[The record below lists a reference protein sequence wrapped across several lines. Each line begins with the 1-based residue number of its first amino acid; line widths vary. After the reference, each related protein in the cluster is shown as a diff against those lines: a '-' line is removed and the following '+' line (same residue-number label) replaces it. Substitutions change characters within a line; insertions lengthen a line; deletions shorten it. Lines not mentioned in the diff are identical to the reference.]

1 MNNPIELFNELES
14 FNVHDQECAKQKFA
28 EAFASTK
35 ESWIVNGMI
44 DYYAQTNS
52 FRIVEVLVKVQTPHD
67 INIFNKLQKCLQ
79 ESNPKQKTVAL
90 TLFAHIVRKHPTWLH
105 KVVNHGF
112 LKDLLKFLRY
122 ERDVITLISG
132 LLCIISLLPIIPTSI
147 SSYLPD
153 LFEIFNYVATLTC
166 QQLNLSECHLTYLQY
181 GLYMLFNRLYGMYP
195 CNFIDYIRNEYIL
208 KTEKTPIFN
217 HTIRGLLDTVK
228 IHPNLIISTKS
239 SETTTSRFKKME
251 PHDVVVECAKYSV
264 DNEKS
269 VSNGSSASGFLDCS
283 HMKPLEYTHT
293 VVEPLPALPSRNYLA
308 SAKSVE
314 NKFESLWSPS
324 FVIQATPPPTANLPN
339 TPTPTPNFLIK
350 QNAQAFNDVEE
361 STKLVEPGVEAT
373 PETTPIKP
381 EIRNSFKPYPNSSQ
395 TARNIWPKATTS
407 SVTQTTSTR
416 NISTPSSPMRKEF
429 KPLQSQ
435 LPSFDFASNQK
446 LMRILSDREHSGAD
460 MMISKEDQEVNDINS
475 FNTNNNSDLDG
486 INVASMM
493 EFEESD
499 TDETDTTPPLYPQV
513 NYVGRVKRLRLY
525 SHCICSAGTSPADS
539 INYMPRIPRTSR
551 MKRYNSWPNLKS
563 ADVII
568 KSSKLNKQ
576 NESEHQSSSD
586 EAVSAVSHFK
596 KKTIQNGDT
605 KMRNGSIFKKIKED
619 LKSKPLEVVQKA
631 STGTQ
636 TIEYWPSAYEAMF
649 YNIFE
654 KEMKKKP
661 EKDEI
666 ITVTQT
672 TTTITKASIE
682 AGSHQSGGFFTSVSS
697 PNEMI
702 DQYIQTSLKRKN
714 SNDYRDQIE
723 LLAIQ
728 LQFEKHRRE
737 IHAERNR
744 RLLGKSRQMRG
755 LEQNNLTLTSQVA
768 HLTNEIQEL
777 NKKSTETKSIY
788 QMNLKQLE
796 DRISFLSKKFCEEN
810 EKQKQIQREKDALQ
824 VLLDDEIAQKKQA
837 LLKIDKL
844 CAENFDLKHL
854 YEDAKTEAERG
865 KQYRDQLKKLESDL
879 IIFNEARLKCQQQM
893 EDLNAMK
900 ARDIETDYIVE
911 SYTHELQDMK
921 RILDFKSSQIDGLNR
936 RIVDYEQQIQKK
948 DTNLADQKRLVK
960 SIKDVYE
967 EKFKALEDKY
977 ATQKAIILK
986 MEENALELN
995 RNQQAIVSPE
1005 SERTVD
1011 LLGYTSPLSI
1021 SLASSNELSVSL
1033 RSTTELRSL
1042 ILPEPVQQPILQ
1054 RQQSIHDDMPVSS
1067 SGIAHGSGQPITYK
1081 KKS

>member
-1 MNNPIELFNELES
+1 
-14 FNVHDQECAKQKFA
+14 
-28 EAFASTK
+28 
-35 ESWIVNGMI
+35 
-44 DYYAQTNS
+44 
-52 FRIVEVLVKVQTPHD
+52 
-67 INIFNKLQKCLQ
+67 
-79 ESNPKQKTVAL
+79 
-90 TLFAHIVRKHPTWLH
+90 
-105 KVVNHGF
+105 
-112 LKDLLKFLRY
+112 
-122 ERDVITLISG
+122 
-132 LLCIISLLPIIPTSI
+132 
-147 SSYLPD
+147 
-153 LFEIFNYVATLTC
+153 
-166 QQLNLSECHLTYLQY
+166 
-181 GLYMLFNRLYGMYP
+181 MLFNRLYGMYP
-195 CNFIDYIRNEYIL
+195 CNFIDYIRNEYIA
-208 KTEKTPIFN
+208 KSEKTPIFN

-228 IHPNLIISTKS
+228 IHPNLIISTKN
-239 SETTTSRFKKME
+239 SETTTTRFKKME

-293 VVEPLPALPSRNYLA
+293 VFEPLPALPSRNYLA

-361 STKLVEPGVEAT
+361 STKLVEPGIEAT

-381 EIRNSFKPYPNSSQ
+381 ELRNSFKPYPNSSQ
-395 TARNIWPKATTS
+395 TARNIWPKTT
-407 SVTQTTSTR
+407 T
-416 NISTPSSPMRKEF
+416 SSPMRKEF

-435 LPSFDFASNQK
+435 LPPFDFTSNQK
-446 LMRILSDREHSGAD
+446 LMRILSDREQHGGTD

-475 FNTNNNSDLDG
+475 FNNTNNNSDLEG
-486 INVASMM
+486 NNATMM
-493 EFEESD
+493 DYDESTD
-499 TDETDTTPPLYPQV
+499 TDEADTTPPLYPQV

-596 KKTIQNGDT
+596 KKTVQNGDT

-666 ITVTQT
+666 LSITHT
-672 TTTITKASIE
+672 TTTTTLTKSTID
-682 AGSHQSGGFFTSVSS
+682 AGSHQSGAFLTSTSS

-755 LEQNNLTLTSQVA
+755 LEQSNLTLSSQVA
-768 HLTNEIQEL
+768 QLTNEIQEL
-777 NKKSTETKSIY
+777 NRKSTETKSIY

-796 DRISFLSKKFCEEN
+796 ERISFLSKKFCEEN
-810 EKQKQIQREKDALQ
+810 EKTKQIQREKDSLQ

-854 YEDAKTEAERG
+854 YEDAKTEADRG

-893 EDLNAMK
+893 EDLSAIK
-900 ARDIETDYIVE
+900 ARDIEMDYIVE

-921 RILDFKSSQIDGLNR
+921 RVVDFKSSQIDGLNK

-967 EKFKALEDKY
+967 EKFK
-977 ATQKAIILK
+977 
-986 MEENALELN
+986 
-995 RNQQAIVSPE
+995 
-1005 SERTVD
+1005 
-1011 LLGYTSPLSI
+1011 
-1021 SLASSNELSVSL
+1021 
-1033 RSTTELRSL
+1033 
-1042 ILPEPVQQPILQ
+1042 
-1054 RQQSIHDDMPVSS
+1054 VSS
-1067 SGIAHGSGQPITYK
+1067 D
-1081 KKS
+1081 

>member
-1 MNNPIELFNELES
+1 
-14 FNVHDQECAKQKFA
+14 
-28 EAFASTK
+28 
-35 ESWIVNGMI
+35 
-44 DYYAQTNS
+44 
-52 FRIVEVLVKVQTPHD
+52 
-67 INIFNKLQKCLQ
+67 
-79 ESNPKQKTVAL
+79 
-90 TLFAHIVRKHPTWLH
+90 
-105 KVVNHGF
+105 
-112 LKDLLKFLRY
+112 
-122 ERDVITLISG
+122 
-132 LLCIISLLPIIPTSI
+132 
-147 SSYLPD
+147 
-153 LFEIFNYVATLTC
+153 
-166 QQLNLSECHLTYLQY
+166 
-181 GLYMLFNRLYGMYP
+181 MLFNRLYGMYP
-195 CNFIDYIRNEYIL
+195 CNFIDYIRNEYIA
-208 KTEKTPIFN
+208 KSEKTPIFN

-228 IHPNLIISTKS
+228 IHPNLIISTKN
-239 SETTTSRFKKME
+239 SETTTTRFKKME

-293 VVEPLPALPSRNYLA
+293 VFEPLPALPSRNYLA

-361 STKLVEPGVEAT
+361 STKLVEPGIEAT

-381 EIRNSFKPYPNSSQ
+381 ELRNSFKPYPNSSQ
-395 TARNIWPKATTS
+395 TARNIWPKTT
-407 SVTQTTSTR
+407 T
-416 NISTPSSPMRKEF
+416 SSPMRKEF

-435 LPSFDFASNQK
+435 LPPFDFTSNQK
-446 LMRILSDREHSGAD
+446 LMRILSDREQHGGTD

-475 FNTNNNSDLDG
+475 FNNTNNNSDLEG
-486 INVASMM
+486 INATMM
-493 EFEESD
+493 DYDESTD
-499 TDETDTTPPLYPQV
+499 TDEADTTPPLYPQV

-568 KSSKLNKQ
+568 KSSKLNKN

-596 KKTIQNGDT
+596 KKTVQNGDT

-666 ITVTQT
+666 LSITHT
-672 TTTITKASIE
+672 TTTTTLTKSTID
-682 AGSHQSGGFFTSVSS
+682 AGSHQSGAFLTSTSS

-755 LEQNNLTLTSQVA
+755 LEQSNLTLSSQVA
-768 HLTNEIQEL
+768 QLTNEIQEL
-777 NKKSTETKSIY
+777 NRKSTETKSIY

-796 DRISFLSKKFCEEN
+796 ERISFLSKKFCEEN
-810 EKQKQIQREKDALQ
+810 EKTKQIQREKDSLQ

-854 YEDAKTEAERG
+854 YEDAKTEADRG

-893 EDLNAMK
+893 EDLSAIK
-900 ARDIETDYIVE
+900 ARDIEMDYIVE

-921 RILDFKSSQIDGLNR
+921 RVVDFKSSQIDGLNK

-967 EKFKALEDKY
+967 EKFK
-977 ATQKAIILK
+977 
-986 MEENALELN
+986 
-995 RNQQAIVSPE
+995 
-1005 SERTVD
+1005 
-1011 LLGYTSPLSI
+1011 
-1021 SLASSNELSVSL
+1021 
-1033 RSTTELRSL
+1033 
-1042 ILPEPVQQPILQ
+1042 
-1054 RQQSIHDDMPVSS
+1054 VSS
-1067 SGIAHGSGQPITYK
+1067 D
-1081 KKS
+1081 

>member
-1 MNNPIELFNELES
+1 
-14 FNVHDQECAKQKFA
+14 
-28 EAFASTK
+28 
-35 ESWIVNGMI
+35 
-44 DYYAQTNS
+44 
-52 FRIVEVLVKVQTPHD
+52 
-67 INIFNKLQKCLQ
+67 
-79 ESNPKQKTVAL
+79 
-90 TLFAHIVRKHPTWLH
+90 
-105 KVVNHGF
+105 
-112 LKDLLKFLRY
+112 
-122 ERDVITLISG
+122 
-132 LLCIISLLPIIPTSI
+132 
-147 SSYLPD
+147 
-153 LFEIFNYVATLTC
+153 
-166 QQLNLSECHLTYLQY
+166 
-181 GLYMLFNRLYGMYP
+181 MLFNRLYGMYP
-195 CNFIDYIRNEYIL
+195 CNFIDYIKNEYIA
-208 KTEKTPIFN
+208 KSEKTPIFN

-228 IHPNLIISTKS
+228 IHPNLIISTKN
-239 SETTTSRFKKME
+239 SETTTTRFKKME

-293 VVEPLPALPSRNYLA
+293 VFEPLPALPSRNYLA

-361 STKLVEPGVEAT
+361 STKLVEPGIEAT

-381 EIRNSFKPYPNSSQ
+381 ELRNSFKPYPNSSQ
-395 TARNIWPKATTS
+395 TARNIWPKTT
-407 SVTQTTSTR
+407 T
-416 NISTPSSPMRKEF
+416 SSPMRKEF

-435 LPSFDFASNQK
+435 LPPFDFTSNQK
-446 LMRILSDREHSGAD
+446 LMRILSDREQHGGTD

-475 FNTNNNSDLDG
+475 FNNTNNNSDLEG
-486 INVASMM
+486 INATMM
-493 EFEESD
+493 DYDESTD
-499 TDETDTTPPLYPQV
+499 TDEADTTPPLYPQV

-596 KKTIQNGDT
+596 KKTVQNGDT

-666 ITVTQT
+666 LSITHT
-672 TTTITKASIE
+672 TTTTTLTKSTID
-682 AGSHQSGGFFTSVSS
+682 AGSHQSGAFLTSTSS

-755 LEQNNLTLTSQVA
+755 LEQSNLTLSSQVA
-768 HLTNEIQEL
+768 QLTNEIQEL
-777 NKKSTETKSIY
+777 NRKSTETKSIY

-796 DRISFLSKKFCEEN
+796 ERISFLSKKFCEEN
-810 EKQKQIQREKDALQ
+810 EKTKQIQREKDSLQ

-854 YEDAKTEAERG
+854 YEDAKTEADRG

-893 EDLNAMK
+893 EDLSAIK
-900 ARDIETDYIVE
+900 ARDIEMDYIVE

-921 RILDFKSSQIDGLNR
+921 RVVDFKSSQIDGLNK

-967 EKFKALEDKY
+967 EKFK
-977 ATQKAIILK
+977 
-986 MEENALELN
+986 
-995 RNQQAIVSPE
+995 
-1005 SERTVD
+1005 
-1011 LLGYTSPLSI
+1011 
-1021 SLASSNELSVSL
+1021 
-1033 RSTTELRSL
+1033 
-1042 ILPEPVQQPILQ
+1042 
-1054 RQQSIHDDMPVSS
+1054 VSS
-1067 SGIAHGSGQPITYK
+1067 D
-1081 KKS
+1081 

>member
-1 MNNPIELFNELES
+1 
-14 FNVHDQECAKQKFA
+14 
-28 EAFASTK
+28 
-35 ESWIVNGMI
+35 
-44 DYYAQTNS
+44 
-52 FRIVEVLVKVQTPHD
+52 
-67 INIFNKLQKCLQ
+67 
-79 ESNPKQKTVAL
+79 
-90 TLFAHIVRKHPTWLH
+90 
-105 KVVNHGF
+105 
-112 LKDLLKFLRY
+112 
-122 ERDVITLISG
+122 
-132 LLCIISLLPIIPTSI
+132 
-147 SSYLPD
+147 
-153 LFEIFNYVATLTC
+153 
-166 QQLNLSECHLTYLQY
+166 
-181 GLYMLFNRLYGMYP
+181 MLFNRLYGMYP
-195 CNFIDYIRNEYIL
+195 CNFIDYIRNEYIA
-208 KTEKTPIFN
+208 KSEKTPIFN

-228 IHPNLIISTKS
+228 IHPNLIISTKN
-239 SETTTSRFKKME
+239 SETTTTRFKKME

-283 HMKPLEYTHT
+283 HMKPLEYTHN
-293 VVEPLPALPSRNYLA
+293 VVEPLPALPARNYLA

-361 STKLVEPGVEAT
+361 STKLVEPGIEAT

-395 TARNIWPKATTS
+395 TARNIWPKTTTTS
-407 SVTQTTSTR
+407 SSAVTQTTSSTR

-435 LPSFDFASNQK
+435 LPPFDFASNQK
-446 LMRILSDREHSGAD
+446 LMRLLSDREHHGGAD
-460 MMISKEDQEVNDINS
+460 VMMISKEDQEVNDINS

-486 INVASMM
+486 INAAMM
-493 EFEESD
+493 DYDESTD
-499 TDETDTTPPLYPQV
+499 TDEADTTPPLYPQV
-513 NYVGRVKRLRLY
+513 DYVRRVKRLRLY

-596 KKTIQNGDT
+596 KKTVQNGDT

-619 LKSKPLEVVQKA
+619 LKLKPLEVVQKA
-631 STGTQ
+631 SSATQ

-661 EKDEI
+661 EI

-672 TTTITKASIE
+672 TMTTTLTKSSVEA
-682 AGSHQSGGFFTSVSS
+682 AGSHQSGGFLTSASS

-755 LEQNNLTLTSQVA
+755 LEQSNATLSSQVA
-768 HLTNEIQEL
+768 QLTNEIHEL

-796 DRISFLSKKFCEEN
+796 ERISFLSKKFCDEN
-810 EKQKQIQREKDALQ
+810 EKQKQMQREKDSLQ

-893 EDLNAMK
+893 EELSAMK
-900 ARDIETDYIVE
+900 ARDIEADYIVE

-921 RILDFKSSQIDGLNR
+921 RVLEYKTSQIDGLNR
-936 RIVDYEQQIQKK
+936 RIVDYEQQIQRK
-948 DTNLADQKRLVK
+948 DVNLADQKRLVK

-967 EKFKALEDKY
+967 EKFKVHFQHISQNLKL
-977 ATQKAIILK
+977 II
-986 MEENALELN
+986 N
-995 RNQQAIVSPE
+995 
-1005 SERTVD
+1005 
-1011 LLGYTSPLSI
+1011 Y
-1021 SLASSNELSVSL
+1021 
-1033 RSTTELRSL
+1033 
-1042 ILPEPVQQPILQ
+1042 
-1054 RQQSIHDDMPVSS
+1054 
-1067 SGIAHGSGQPITYK
+1067 Y
-1081 KKS
+1081 